1 MEMMHQEAQKH
12 INPPPK
18 ILPSQHFNPREQEY
32 GGRKL
37 RKGERKKTG

>member
-12 INPPPK
+12 INQPPK
-18 ILPSQHFNPREQEY
+18 RLPSEQLNPREQEY

-37 RKGERKKTG
+37 RKGEGRKTG